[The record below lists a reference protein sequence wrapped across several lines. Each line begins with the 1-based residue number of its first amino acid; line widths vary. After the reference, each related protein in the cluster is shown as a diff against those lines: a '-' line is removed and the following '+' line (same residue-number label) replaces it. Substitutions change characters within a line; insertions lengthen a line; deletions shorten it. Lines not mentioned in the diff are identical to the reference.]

1 MTVKKPPLLARPFYY
16 AAQKGW
22 IRFDQYSPYKRF
34 TAVLQVFRFGLWK
47 ALRRL
52 TPHPLKALLAL
63 LLGKDRYFL
72 RLAQSPTP
80 VVLSISPMNFTSLL
94 HLAKAGYYPLSAEPA
109 SNTLLMPIGPG
120 VAISLRTHPSG
131 DIGIL
136 KELLI
141 DRDYGND
148 FPGYKII
155 DVGAYIGETALFFCS
170 QGAEQVIAAEP
181 APDNVAL
188 AKKNIAESP
197 YADRIIFLPV
207 AVAASEGELP
217 FYLDEG
223 NPQMH
228 ALLPAGDD
236 QAYATTKKMVTVP
249 VWRFERLIEQ
259 AGWETVD
266 LVKLDCEGA
275 EFPILLETPDSI
287 LKKVRRWVIEY
298 HAAPEPL
305 EARLR
310 ALGYRVERTKDLVMT
325 GILWADSVA
334 DL

>member
-34 TAVLQVFRFGLWK
+34 TAVLQVFRFGLGR
-47 ALRRL
+47 ALWHL
-52 TPHPLKALLAL
+52 TPHPFQALLAL
-63 LLGKDRYFL
+63 LFGKDRYSL

-80 VVLSISPMNFTSLL
+80 VALSISPMNFISLL
-94 HLAKAGYYPLSAEPA
+94 HLAKSGYHPLSAEPT
-109 SNTLLMPIGPG
+109 SHTLLMPIGAG
-120 VAISLRTHPSG
+120 VTISLRTHQSG

-148 FPGYKII
+148 FLGYKII

-170 QGAEQVIAAEP
+170 QGAEKVIAVEP
-181 APDNVAL
+181 APDNVEL
-188 AKKNIAESP
+188 ATKNIAESP
-197 YADRIIFLPV
+197 YADRIILLPV
-207 AVAASEGELP
+207 AVAASEGEMP

-228 ALLPAGDD
+228 ALLPTGDD
-236 QAYATTKKMVTVP
+236 QAYSRAKKMVTVP
-249 VWRFERLIEQ
+249 VWSFEQLMAH

-275 EFPILLETPDSI
+275 EFPILLETPDSV
-287 LKKVRRWVIEY
+287 LKKVQRWVIEY
-298 HAAPEPL
+298 HAAPQPL

-310 ALGYRVERTKDLVMT
+310 ALGYRVERAKDLVMT
-325 GILWADSVA
+325 GILRAEKVADS
-334 DL
+334 